1 MSLIHR
7 SFFILK
13 MLDNITNKLTGIFKN
28 LSNKGAITEK
38 DLSITLREVRV
49 ALLEADVSLK
59 VAKELVTVIEQK
71 AIGQKIIESVQPGQ
85 QIVKIVSDE
94 LTAILG
100 NDSHELNLKSKPAI
114 FLLCGLQGAGK
125 TTTVAKLAHYCQ
137 NILKRSV
144 SLVSTDL
151 RRPAAID
158 QLRIL
163 SKENE
168 FHFIEPLNDNITEII
183 KHAVDQSEKQLSDIL
198 IIDTSGRVS
207 TDEDLLKELKTIY
220 DLVTPQENFLVLDAM
235 MGQQSLEVVENFN
248 SAAPLTGFI
257 LTRLD
262 ADPRG
267 GVALSAKYQ
276 TGLPIR
282 FFGTG
287 EGVKDFEVFY
297 PERIANRIL
306 GMGDVVSLVE
316 KASQGLDEEKLKK
329 AEEQF
334 KKGLF
339 TLDDYLSQL
348 RQMKKMGGMEGV
360 LSLLP
365 GVSKIKEQ
373 MNNASI
379 DEKIITK
386 NEAVILSM
394 TKKEREDPKVI
405 NGSRKKRISAGAGT
419 DVSTINKLLKQFKMT
434 AEMMKKM
441 SKSKTNP
448 SSSGAIPDELLNQ
461 LKLK

>member
-297 PERIANRIL
+297 PERIASRIL

-316 KASQGLDEEKLKK
+316 KAQQEFDENEMETMQAQMMSGQFSFNDLLK
-329 AEEQF
+329 QF
-334 KKGLF
+334 L
-339 TLDDYLSQL
+339 
-348 RQMKKMGGMEGV
+348 QMKKMGGMSGV
-360 LSLLP
+360 MSYLP
-365 GVSKIKEQ
+365 GVSKVKDMLEKSD
-373 MNNASI
+373 M
-379 DEKIITK
+379 DEKIIDHQI
-386 NEAVILSM
+386 AIIRSM
-394 TKKEREDPKVI
+394 TKEERSDPDILKA
-405 NGSRKKRISAGAGT
+405 SRKKRIASGSGRQ
-419 DVSTINKLLKQFKMT
+419 VHEVNRLLKQYEQTKKF
-434 AEMMKKM
+434 MKQAQKPGFA
-441 SKSKTNP
+441 N
-448 SSSGAIPDELLNQ
+448 
-461 LKLK
+461 KLKSMFGGGDMPTME